1 MILLA
6 STNIE
11 HSFFFILC
19 APFICVSRN
28 IRSGGQGVLSPHWS
42 QGGHLSERNSEA
54 PQSVGYILC
63 LLAVMRSLL
72 LGRKELAEK
81 ESRPAVILHRLETA
95 DEDLRS
101 YNHAD
106 FRKVVERRSVR
117 MSVCRLC
124 ISRLVVFDGRSS
136 TALSCLSSRVV
147 ALLPKSCYD
156 IRVVMVVTTPPYV
169 MTGSWCA
176 TIVDGQLF
184 LPMRRCSSSQ
194 LD

>member
-81 ESRPAVILHRLETA
+81 ESRPDVILHRLETA

-106 FRKVVERRSVR
+106 FRKVLELRSVR
-117 MSVCRLC
+117 MSVCRLR
-124 ISRLVVFDGRSS
+124 IFRLVVCKDSLMVDPPLPCPAYHPAPLLFFRSR
-136 TALSCLSSRVV
+136 AMIFVLSWS
-147 ALLPKSCYD
+147 LPRLRMS
-156 IRVVMVVTTPPYV
+156 
-169 MTGSWCA
+169 
-176 TIVDGQLF
+176 
-184 LPMRRCSSSQ
+184 
-194 LD
+194 